1 MLVHLYMYDICSN
14 SSALFAAQ
22 THEFNKKLAIS
33 DSLFAVPPELQ
44 LYVELKSNF
53 TLTAVAETKTLY
65 LLNFHL
71 HTRAL
76 SLSTPQQ
83 QKQLYL
89 LANLT
94 KTCTHIT
101 CTYSRERFSQ
111 KPEKWDEVNDWKEKK
126 IVANTEM
133 LPVFLLRRC
142 RRFYLLSAKWSNQSV
157 CILFVSEFRLDLCGL
172 LCAKVV
178 FSFGCANVISIGRAL
193 ARSFSNSIDPF
204 AFFLDANFFLYRYM
218 HSPASHWTFSQL
230 CDVCFSVDVAVFF
243 CSVLCS
249 FHPFSNRHTLLTSMH
264 QFSIRLP
271 T

>member
-1 MLVHLYMYDICSN
+1 M
-14 SSALFAAQ
+14 
-22 THEFNKKLAIS
+22 
-33 DSLFAVPPELQ
+33 
-44 LYVELKSNF
+44 
-53 TLTAVAETKTLY
+53 
-65 LLNFHL
+65 
-71 HTRAL
+71 
-76 SLSTPQQ
+76 
-83 QKQLYL
+83 
-89 LANLT
+89 
-94 KTCTHIT
+94 HIH
-101 CTYSRERFSQ
+101 CMSYSRERFSQ

-126 IVANTEM
+126 IVANKEM

-243 CSVLCS
+243 APFFVRSIHFQTHIHRWHPCTNSAFVCRHKISIISLPVCLFVYFYWKAIGMCVHAFFFSSLFVHYSELRWLACAQAHISSVVVHKS
-249 FHPFSNRHTLLTSMH
+249 VNKQNKQANRKQRRAYTCNCIGRVNSE
-264 QFSIRLP
+264 
-271 T
+271 